1 MRIDAIIL
9 RELHMPLVRPFE
21 TSFGVT
27 RDRRILLAED
37 SVRRPDRL
45 GRMHRRRASVLLR
58 RIDRHRLAGDRSTNL
73 GRCWP
78 PSRPSTAAIARGIF
92 RAVRGNPM
100 AKAALENAIW
110 DLEAQREGISL
121 SQPAGRRARQ
131 HSLRRLA
138 SAFSRRF
145 PSCWPSSRRELAAG
159 YQRIKLKCKPGWD
172 VEVFERVRSRWPGI
186 MLSCDANSAYRLR
199 DADHLVSFDAF
210 DLLMIEQPLWHDD
223 FYFHSMLQK
232 RLNTAI
238 CLDESI
244 RNRRDALAA
253 IEMESC
259 RIINIKLG
267 RVGGFSEAI
276 AVHNAAQER
285 GIPVWCGGMLE
296 SGIGRAHNIALSTL
310 ENFTLP
316 GDVSASARYWA
327 EDIIEPE
334 VTVSRPGRNCD
345 SRHSGPRLRSA
356 HRPDRSPHRRAR
368 RPSAKWRSWHSC
380 SFYLCARLQCNR
392 GAHFLEDLS
401 RRFSIRF
408 FLPRIDRVSM
418 GSPSAVS
425 FRLRAAPLISSGADS
440 CDKMQ
445 IWVTKTPVRGSRLPG

>member
-9 RELHMPLVRPFE
+9 REVHMPLVRPFE

-27 RDRRILLAED
+27 RNRRIVLAEIQ
-37 SVRRPDRL
+37 SEGLIGWGECTAGERPFFSGESTDTAWQVLVNEL
-45 GRMHRRRASVLLR
+45 GPM
-58 RIDRHRLAGDRSTNL
+58 LAAESPEHGGECPR
-73 GRCWP
+73 
-78 PSRPSTAAIARGIF
+78 IF

-121 SQPAGRRARQ
+121 SQLIGGVRESISCGV
-131 HSLRRLA
+131 SLGIQ
-138 SAFSRRF
+138 
-145 PSCWPSSRRELAAG
+145 SSIPELLSIIERELAAG

-186 MLSCDANSAYRLR
+186 LLSCDANSAYRLH
-199 DADHLVSFDAF
+199 DQEHLESFDAF

-223 FYFHSMLQK
+223 FYFHSVLQK
-232 RLNTAI
+232 RLNTPV

-259 RIINIKLG
+259 KIINIKLG

-276 AVHNAAQER
+276 AVHNAALER

-310 ENFTLP
+310 EGFTLP
-316 GDVSASARYWA
+316 GDISASARYWT

-334 VTVSRPGRNCD
+334 VTVSAEGEIAIPDTPGRGYEARTD
-345 SRHSGPRLRSA
+345 LIEKLTVRKETI
-356 HRPDRSPHRRAR
+356 RAM
-368 RPSAKWRSWHSC
+368 A
-380 SFYLCARLQCNR
+380 LVA
-392 GAHFLEDLS
+392 
-401 RRFSIRF
+401 
-408 FLPRIDRVSM
+408 
-418 GSPSAVS
+418 
-425 FRLRAAPLISSGADS
+425 
-440 CDKMQ
+440 
-445 IWVTKTPVRGSRLPG
+445 

>member
-1 MRIDAIIL
+1 MRIDAIVL

-27 RDRRILLAED
+27 RNRRIVLAEVQ
-37 SVRRPDRL
+37 SEGLTGWGECTAGERPHFSSESTDT
-45 GRMHRRRASVLLR
+45 AWQVLVNE
-58 RIDRHRLAGDRSTNL
+58 LAPML
-73 GRCWP
+73 
-78 PSRPSTAAIARGIF
+78 AAESPDNGGECPRIF

-121 SQPAGRRARQ
+121 SRLLGGVRETIPCGV
-131 HSLRRLA
+131 SLGIQ
-138 SAFSRRF
+138 
-145 PSCWPSSRRELAAG
+145 SSIPELLSIIERELDAG

-172 VEVFERVRSRWPGI
+172 VDVFERVRSRWPGI
-186 MLSCDANSAYRLR
+186 LLSCDANSSYRLR
-199 DADHLVSFDAF
+199 DEDHLVSFDAF

-223 FYFHSMLQK
+223 FYFHSVLQK
-232 RLNTAI
+232 RLNTPI

-276 AVHNAAQER
+276 AVHNAALER

-296 SGIGRAHNIALSTL
+296 SGVGRSHNIALSTL
-310 ENFTLP
+310 EGFTLP
-316 GDVSASARYWA
+316 GDVSASARYFA

-334 VTVSRPGRNCD
+334 VTVSKEGEIAIPETPGRGYEV
-345 SRHSGPRLRSA
+345 RT
-356 HRPDRSPHRRAR
+356 
-368 RPSAKWRSWHSC
+368 
-380 SFYLCARLQCNR
+380 
-392 GAHFLEDLS
+392 DLVEQ
-401 RRFSIRF
+401 
-408 FLPRIDRVSM
+408 L
-418 GSPSAVS
+418 
-425 FRLRAAPLISSGADS
+425 
-440 CDKMQ
+440 
-445 IWVTKTPVRGSRLPG
+445 TVRKETVREMALVA